1 LRVEGGENLV
11 ENKELEKAIIG
22 VFVEIAQREREKA
35 IKSNDYATAFV
46 VAIIEGML
54 REAEHSTL

>member
-1 LRVEGGENLV
+1 MGGENLG

-54 REAEHSTL
+54 KEAEVST

>member
-1 LRVEGGENLV
+1 MG
-11 ENKELEKAIIG
+11 ENKELEKAVIR

-46 VAIIEGML
+46 VAVVEGML
-54 REAEHSTL
+54 REAERSNK